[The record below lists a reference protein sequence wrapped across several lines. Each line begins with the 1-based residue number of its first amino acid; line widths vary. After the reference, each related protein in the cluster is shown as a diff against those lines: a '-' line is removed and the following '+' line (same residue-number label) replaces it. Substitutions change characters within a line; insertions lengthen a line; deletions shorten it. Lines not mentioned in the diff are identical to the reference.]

1 MMKKNLTFLLLLA
14 LCLKAGAQNV
24 SLNKGWKMAIGD
36 NAAWSSATFD
46 DSGWKVAD
54 MSKPWE
60 RQGHPSYDGYGWY
73 RSHFVMPSSIKQKA
87 YLKDTL
93 ILYLASVDDNDEVFL
108 NGQLIA
114 KYGGRTGGMQERHFG
129 SRTYKIATSNPAILW
144 DKENVLAVRVFDTG
158 GDGGL
163 YGPNF
168 NIHMADIM
176 ESVSY
181 DINTDFGYGTKNLL
195 GKLVKLTANNSY
207 AYKGTI
213 TYKVTDPE
221 TGAQIASKTE
231 KAEFSRN
238 KPFSWWYTFTAPQK
252 KSYRV
257 TYTFVDTRSGQK
269 LQETET
275 TPYILTPKVGKAP
288 RINGAD
294 IFGVR
299 PGHPVLFLIPATG
312 DKPIKYNALGLPA
325 GVKLDPSTGIITGA
339 VDKAGNYVLTL
350 TAKNKFGSA
359 TKQFTLSIGDNIGLT
374 PALGWNSWNAWGL
387 SVDDEKVR
395 TSAREMSSQL
405 AAHGWSYINI
415 DDGWEID
422 KRLASGKITTNAKF
436 PDMKA
441 TTDYVHSLG
450 LKMGIYSSPGPRT
463 CGGYLGSWQHEDD
476 DAQTYAD
483 WGIDYL
489 KYDWCSYGEIAPRN
503 PNLDEMKK
511 PYSVMN
517 ASLRKVNRDILYSF
531 CQYGMGS
538 VWQWGAEIGGNS
550 WRTTGDIV
558 DTWESMSGIGFNQD
572 KAAPFAG
579 PGHFNDP
586 DMLVVGKVGWG
597 PSVHN
602 SRLTFDEQYTHIS
615 LWSLLASPLLIGCDM
630 GRLDPF
636 TLSLLTNDEVIAINQ
651 DVLGKSARQ
660 HIKNDNYQVWVKELK
675 GGGKAVG
682 LFNMTDKYQTISLS
696 KTDPA
701 LKGYTK
707 FRDAWRQQNI
717 SVAGNVLTA
726 KVAPHGAFLVTVKK

>member
-14 LCLKAGAQNV
+14 LCFKAGAQNL
-24 SLNKGWKMAIGD
+24 SLNKGWKLSIGD
-36 NAAWSSATFD
+36 NAEWSSPTFND
-46 DSGWKVAD
+46 KGWQAAD
-54 MSKPWE
+54 VSKPWE
-60 RQGHPSYDGYGWY
+60 LQGYADKDGFGWY
-73 RSHFVMPSSIKQKA
+73 RNHVVIPSSLKA
-87 YLKDTL
+87 NAFLKDTV
-93 ILYLASVDDNDEVFL
+93 IIHFASVDDNDEVFL
-108 NGQLIA
+108 NGQPIG
-114 KYGGRTGGMQERHFG
+114 KYGGRGGNIKSSHYG
-129 SRTYKIATSNPAILW
+129 PRTYKIAANNPAILW
-144 DKENVLAVRVFDTG
+144 DKENVLAVRIFDTG

-163 YGPNF
+163 YGSDF
-168 NIHMADIM
+168 NIRMADIM
-176 ESVSY
+176 EDAGFDTGQDFSY
-181 DINTDFGYGTKNLL
+181 GEKNVL
-195 GKLVKLTANNSY
+195 GKEVKLIADNSY
-207 AYKGTI
+207 SYKGTVS
-213 TYKVTDPE
+213 YKVTDPE
-221 TGAQIASKTE
+221 TGALIASKTA
-231 KAEFSRN
+231 KAEFSKA
-238 KPFSWWYTFTAPQK
+238 KPYTWWYTFTAAKK
-252 KSYRV
+252 KSYHI
-257 TYTFVDTRSGQK
+257 TYIFVDTKSGQK
-269 LQETET
+269 LIGGET
-275 TPYILTPKVGKAP
+275 TPYILTPKVAKMP

-299 PGHPVLFLIPATG
+299 PGHPVLYLIPATG
-312 DKPIKYNALGLPA
+312 NKPMTYKAVGLPA
-325 GVKLDPSTGIITGA
+325 GVSLNSSTGIITGA
-339 VDKAGNYVLTL
+339 VDKAGNYELTL
-350 TAKNKFGSA
+350 TAKNKYGSA
-359 TKQFTLSIGDNIGLT
+359 TKKFTLAIGDNIGLT

-422 KRLASGKITTNAKF
+422 KRLTSGKITTNTKF

-511 PYSVMN
+511 PYAVMN

-531 CQYGMGS
+531 CQYGMGA
-538 VWQWGAEIGGNS
+538 VWKWGAEIGGNS

-558 DTWESMSGIGFNQD
+558 DTWGSMSGIGFDQD
-572 KAAPFAG
+572 KAAPYAG

-630 GRLDPF
+630 GRLDQF

-675 GGGKAVG
+675 GGNKAIG
-682 LFNMTDKYQTISLS
+682 LFNTTDKYQTISLS

-717 SVAGNVLTA
+717 VVAGNALTA
-726 KVAPHGAFLVTVKK
+726 KVAPHGVLLVTVKK